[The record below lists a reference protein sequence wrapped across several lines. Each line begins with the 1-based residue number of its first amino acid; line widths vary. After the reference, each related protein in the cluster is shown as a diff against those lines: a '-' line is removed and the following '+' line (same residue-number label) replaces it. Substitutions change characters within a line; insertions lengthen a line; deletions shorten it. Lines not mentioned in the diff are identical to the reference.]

1 MNKIL
6 KVFENHK
13 EISVV
18 ILILFILSMIIV
30 PIPHALM
37 DVLIGVNIGLTIIVL
52 MVVIYMDTPLKLTSF
67 PSILLILAVFRIGIT
82 ISTSRLIL
90 LEANAGQIV
99 ETFGNFVVGG
109 NLVVGVIIFIIITLV
124 NFIVITKGSERV
136 AEVAARFSLDAMPG
150 KQMSIDSDLRAG
162 NIDMPTAQRK
172 RNDLGLESKLY
183 GAMDGAMKFVKGD
196 SIASII
202 DIVINIVGG
211 LIVGIVQL
219 NMSMSD
225 ALTTYTLLTVGDGLV
240 QQIPALL
247 ISLTAGMMITKVSD
261 DNSDKQENM
270 GKNILNQIF
279 TSPKALFS
287 ASALFLLMAVIPG
300 MPSLVFLIL
309 FSLIVGLA
317 ILLLKRS
324 KRGDQASANKLVE
337 DEMTIDGDTASS
349 DGTTNPDFVSWKL
362 QPIVLHLAQNLK
374 DSEYSATIKK
384 SLIEV
389 RQDILMNL
397 GVEIPQIVIRYNA
410 QLVANSYQL
419 LVFEIPVTEAKIY
432 PNNILLLNDDVDI
445 LSSLAIDDKVKNTT
459 DLGFANNGS
468 WVNMKFKDQC
478 DEFGISYLTINQY
491 ISTHLSKV
499 MKSHVSEFLGMQEVK
514 NLLDKIDEYQDLI
527 KELLRMLPLNK
538 ITEVLQRLIAEEVSI
553 RNFKAILD
561 AMLEWA
567 QREKE
572 VVLIT
577 EYVRQ
582 ALGRYIAHKFSKGT
596 YVIPSLLL
604 DGEIEDAVRDAI
616 RFNGNGSYLSLDPY
630 MSNQIIDKVRLE
642 YAKNTH
648 IKIPI
653 SIITQMDI
661 RRYVRS
667 IIEKDLP
674 YINVLSFQE
683 VENHVQFNSL
693 GVIEL

>member
-491 ISTHLSKV
+491 ISQILS
-499 MKSHVSEFLGMQEVK
+499 
-514 NLLDKIDEYQDLI
+514 IDLI
-527 KELLRMLPLNK
+527 N
-538 ITEVLQRLIAEEVSI
+538 VSYK
-553 RNFKAILD
+553 FQIL
-561 AMLEWA
+561 
-567 QREKE
+567 
-572 VVLIT
+572 
-577 EYVRQ
+577 
-582 ALGRYIAHKFSKGT
+582 
-596 YVIPSLLL
+596 
-604 DGEIEDAVRDAI
+604 
-616 RFNGNGSYLSLDPY
+616 
-630 MSNQIIDKVRLE
+630 
-642 YAKNTH
+642 
-648 IKIPI
+648 
-653 SIITQMDI
+653 
-661 RRYVRS
+661 RS
-667 IIEKDLP
+667 I
-674 YINVLSFQE
+674 
-683 VENHVQFNSL
+683 
-693 GVIEL
+693 